1 MNQQMIEQYVAG
13 RLSEADAAAFED
25 YCVENPEFARQVELE
40 QRLRA
45 GLAQVARGSTAE
57 FVRTEARWKI
67 ALAASVL
74 LFICAGAFL
83 WQRSAAVQPNILA
96 AVALDTSRDI
106 PSMRL
111 ALVRGAGNTPE
122 LPRGLVRVEI
132 VGLFDEGYEYSV
144 VLDRQSNTRT
154 ETVATLYGQ
163 QPSSSVTLE
172 VLLDGD
178 ELRPGNYAFHV
189 LKTNSREEPLDLAF
203 VKP

>member
-1 MNQQMIEQYVAG
+1 MNQHMIEQYVAG
-13 RLSEADAAAFED
+13 RMSEADAAAFED
-25 YCVENPEFARQVELE
+25 YCVEHPEFARQVELE

-45 GLAQVARGSTAE
+45 GIAQVARGSTAE
-57 FVRTEARWKI
+57 FVRTEARWKV

-74 LFICAGAFL
+74 LIVCAGAFL
-83 WQRSAAVQPNILA
+83 WQRSAAVPPNILA
-96 AVALDTSRDI
+96 AVAADTSRDI

-111 ALVRGAGNTPE
+111 ALVRGAANTPE

-144 VLDRQSNTRT
+144 VLDRQSNART

-163 QPSSSVTLE
+163 HPSSSVTLE
-172 VLLDGD
+172 ILLDSD
-178 ELRPGNYAFHV
+178 ELRPGNYAMHV
-189 LKTNSREEPLDLAF
+189 LKTNSHEEPLDLGF

>member
-1 MNQQMIEQYVAG
+1 MNQQSIEQYVAG
-13 RLSEADAAAFED
+13 RMSEADAAAFED

-74 LFICAGAFL
+74 LMICAGAVL
-83 WQRSAAVQPNILA
+83 WQRSTGVQPVILA
-96 AVALDTSRDI
+96 GVAADTSRDI

-111 ALVRGAGNTPE
+111 ALVRGAANTPE
-122 LPRGLVRVEI
+122 LPSGLVRVEI
-132 VGLFDEGYEYSV
+132 IGLFDEGYEYSV

-154 ETVATLYGQ
+154 ETVATLHAQ
-163 QPSSSVTLE
+163 HPSSPVTLE
-172 VLLDGD
+172 ILLDGD
-178 ELRPGNYAFHV
+178 ELRPGNYALHV
-189 LKTNSREEPLDLAF
+189 LKTNSREEPLDLGF
-203 VKP
+203 VKR